1 MESLLAK
8 LDEHLSA
15 RPDMGPRVPVVM
27 PVALDQT
34 YDYLLPPGIEAGP
47 GSYVLVPFGPQT
59 RIGVVW
65 DGPAGDPGKLSPDK
79 KLKAISECLTEIPP
93 LPELSLRF
101 AEWVARYTLTPL
113 GMVVR
118 MMMGPSSIFEPVKPR
133 FGVRRNPDAPEP
145 PRMTPARKRA
155 LQIAADGLIRAKSA
169 LAAETGCSTGV
180 IDGLVACCLVA
191 RVRTDF
197 KVLAHVLLARAEE
210 VRPFLLPIDF
220 EETKAALE
228 TNIKTRAEAKTL
240 LENGGA
246 LIIFPGGTVSTTP
259 TVLARKARDPEWK
272 TFTARMIVQG
282 KAPVVPVFFAG
293 QNSRLFQVASH
304 VSMTLRLSLLFK
316 EVHDRIGS
324 DLTLRI
330 GKRIPYEEL
339 KAISD
344 RKKLMEF
351 LRDKTYALEDLVPKK
366 SKRRSRRRELIE

>member
-1 MESLLAK
+1 MAKVDEFSYASPEDPAFKRLVIQMIERISGQPELKRMYLEHQNHPKPGES
-8 LDEHLSA
+8 
-15 RPDMGPRVPVVM
+15 
-27 PVALDQT
+27 
-34 YDYLLPPGIEAGP
+34 
-47 GSYVLVPFGPQT
+47 F
-59 RIGVVW
+59 W
-65 DGPAGDPGKLSPDK
+65 DAAIS
-79 KLKAISECLTEIPP
+79 KLKLKIDLNEDALGEIPP
-93 LPELSLRF
+93 KGAVIL
-101 AEWVARYTLTPL
+101 VANHP
-113 GMVVR
+113 
-118 MMMGPSSIFEPVKPR
+118 
-133 FGVRRNPDAPEP
+133 FGV
-145 PRMTPARKRA
+145 
-155 LQIAADGLIRAKSA
+155 L
-169 LAAETGCSTGV
+169 
-180 IDGLVACCLVA
+180 DGLVICWLAA
-191 RVRTDF
+191 RVRKDF
-197 KVLAHVLLARAEE
+197 KVLTNALLRRAEE
-210 VRPFLLPIDF
+210 IKPFLLPIDF

-324 DLTLRI
+324 DMVLRI
-330 GKRIPYEEL
+330 GKRIPYEDL

-351 LRDKTYALEDLVPKK
+351 LRDKTYALEDLAPKP
-366 SKRRSRRRELIE
+366 SKRRRRRA